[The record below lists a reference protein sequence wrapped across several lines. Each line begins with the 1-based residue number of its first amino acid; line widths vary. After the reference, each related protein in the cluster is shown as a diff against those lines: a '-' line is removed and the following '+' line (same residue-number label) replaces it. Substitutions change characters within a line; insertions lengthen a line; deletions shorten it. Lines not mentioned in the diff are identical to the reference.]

1 MTTAP
6 TTATPAGAL
15 AGLRVLDLGK
25 IYNGPYCGL
34 LLAHL
39 GADVIKIEPPGGE
52 TLRYR
57 AEPGSETHEFVMLNS
72 NKRSLVL
79 DLKRPEG
86 RAVLLDLVRS
96 ADVLIE
102 NFARG
107 AMERMGLNYETL
119 AGINPRL
126 VVGSGK
132 GYGRYGPYADM
143 PAMDITV
150 QAMSGVIASTGFDDG
165 PPVKAGPAFMDF
177 LGGIHLFSGVMAALL
192 QRATTGRGQLVDV
205 SMHDT
210 VFPTLASAIGG
221 IFNRVRENIPE
232 RTGNRHSGLAVAPY
246 GVYPA
251 SDGHVALFCVTEGHW
266 KSLVTVMEREDLL
279 EDPRFGSTHLRATHL
294 EEVDAQ
300 VSAWTLLHEKWELV
314 RTLEACGVPC
324 APVQTVRE
332 VVDDPHLKER
342 GMIRHVDHPGL
353 GRVPVVGN
361 PLQLSD
367 SPLTE
372 VRLAPTLGQHTDD
385 VLRDLAGYDD
395 DRIGDLRASGVVA

>member
-1 MTTAP
+1 MTTSGQGA
-6 TTATPAGAL
+6 AL

-25 IYNGPYCGL
+25 IYNGPYCSL

-39 GADVIKIEPPGGE
+39 GADVVKIEPPGGE

-86 RAVLLDLVRS
+86 REVLLDLVRD

-107 AMERMGLNYETL
+107 AMDRLGLGYEKL
-119 AGINPRL
+119 AEINPRL
-126 VVGSGK
+126 VYGSGK
-132 GYGRYGPYADM
+132 GYGLTGPYADM

-150 QAMSGVIASTGFDDG
+150 QAMSGVIASTGFPDG

-177 LGGIHLFSGVMAALL
+177 MGGIHLFSGVMAALV
-192 QRATTGRGQLVDV
+192 QRAATGRGQLVDV
-205 SMHDT
+205 SMHDA
-210 VFPTLASAIGG
+210 VFPTLSSAIGG
-221 IFNRVRENIPE
+221 IYNRVLDDIPE

-246 GVYPA
+246 GVYPTA
-251 SDGHVALFCVTEGHW
+251 DGHVAMFCVTEGHW
-266 KSLVTVMEREDLL
+266 KSLLSVMGREDLL
-279 EDPRFGSTHLRATHL
+279 EDPRFASTHLRAGHL

-300 VSAWTLLHEKWELV
+300 VSAWTLLHDKWDLV

-332 VVDDPHLKER
+332 VVDDPQLKER
-342 GMIRHVDHPGL
+342 GMIRYVDHPGM

-361 PLQLSD
+361 PLHLSD

-372 VRLAPTLGQHTDD
+372 VRLAPPLGRDTDE
-385 VLRDLAGYDD
+385 VLRELAGYSAEQID
-395 DRIGDLRASGVVA
+395 GLRAAGVVA

>member
-1 MTTAP
+1 
-6 TTATPAGAL
+6 
-15 AGLRVLDLGK
+15 
-25 IYNGPYCGL
+25 L

-52 TLRYR
+52 TLRHR
-57 AEPGSETHEFVMLNS
+57 ADPDVETHEFLMLNS

-79 DLKRPEG
+79 DLKRREG
-86 RAVLLDLVRS
+86 REVLLDLVRE

-107 AMERMGLNYETL
+107 AMDRLGLGYEML
-119 AGINPRL
+119 AEVNPRL
-126 VVGSGK
+126 VYGSGK
-132 GYGRYGPYADM
+132 GYGLFGPYADM

-150 QAMSGVIASTGFDDG
+150 QAMSGVIASTGFPDG

-177 LGGIHLFSGVMAALL
+177 LGGIHLFSGILAALM
-192 QRATTGRGQLVDV
+192 QRVATGRGQLVDV
-205 SMHDT
+205 SMHDS

-221 IFNRVRENIPE
+221 VYNRVLADPPE
-232 RTGNRHSGLAVAPY
+232 RTGNRHSGLAVSPY
-246 GVYPA
+246 GVYPTA
-251 SDGHVALFCVTEGHW
+251 DGYVALFCVTEAHW
-266 KSLVTVMEREDLL
+266 KSLVTVMEREELL
-279 EDPRFGSTHLRATHL
+279 EDPRFAGTHLRAGHL

-300 VSAWTLLHEKWELV
+300 VSAWTVLQDKWELV
-314 RTLEACGVPC
+314 RTLEAHGVPC

-342 GMIRHVDHPGL
+342 GMIRHVEHPLMGT
-353 GRVPVVGN
+353 VPVVGN

-372 VRLAPTLGQHTDD
+372 VHLAPQLGQHTDD
-385 VLRDLAGYDD
+385 VLEQVAGYDAE
-395 DRIGDLRASGVVA
+395 RIRSLRSAGVVA